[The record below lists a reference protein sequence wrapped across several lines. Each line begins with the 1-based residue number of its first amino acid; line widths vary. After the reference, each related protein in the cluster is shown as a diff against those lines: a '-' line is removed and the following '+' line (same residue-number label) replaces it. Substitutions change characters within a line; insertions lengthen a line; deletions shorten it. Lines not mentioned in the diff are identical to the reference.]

1 MDINLP
7 DMLGSEAT
15 KIMRSYEKEYSNRKS
30 IIIAVSVEGK
40 NFLGENDLFNDYCI
54 FINKSL
60 FINIFTIKFKFNF

>member
-15 KIMRSYEKEYSNRKS
+15 KIMRSYEKEYSNKKS

-40 NFLGENDLFNDYCI
+40 NNVGENDLFNDYC
-54 FINKSL
+54 KL
-60 FINIFTIKFKFNF
+60 KFHFHKFLVSKTFF

>member
-15 KIMRSYEKEYSNRKS
+15 KIMRSYEKEYSFKKS

-40 NFLGENDLFNDYCI
+40 NNVGENDLFNDYCKLVLVFFIVFYFNI
-54 FINKSL
+54 FIQ
-60 FINIFTIKFKFNF
+60 

>member
-15 KIMRSYEKEYSNRKS
+15 KIMRSYEKEYSNKKS

-40 NFLGENDLFNDYCI
+40 NNVGENDLFNDYCKLN
-54 FINKSL
+54 FI
-60 FINIFTIKFKFNF
+60 